1 MLLVLHKVV
10 FIENKAAV
18 LCVTMREHARGFV
31 VHLFDIAFAIT
42 KFRVVGHFSNTFWHE
57 NDSFLKDSS

>member
-31 VHLFDIAFAIT
+31 AHLFDIALPLQNLELWGTFQT
-42 KFRVVGHFSNTFWHE
+42 HFGMRTIHF
-57 NDSFLKDSS
+57 